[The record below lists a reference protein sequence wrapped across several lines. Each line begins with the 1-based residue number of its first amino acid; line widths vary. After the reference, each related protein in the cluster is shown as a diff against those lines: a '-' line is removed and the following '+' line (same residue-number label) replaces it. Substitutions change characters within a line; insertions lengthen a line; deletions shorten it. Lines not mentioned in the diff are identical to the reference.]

1 MTGIRHKKLE
11 GELFDECAS
20 WIWEQLQ
27 EDGLFLSGEVID
39 LVLSTERELDI
50 HTRDLAEIAQL
61 LEDEF
66 RMRGISTNP
75 FAMEAPLI
83 RSVLEWEDEF
93 LGYAGIK
100 RAES

>member
-1 MTGIRHKKLE
+1 MTGIGNKKLE
-11 GELFDECAS
+11 GELFDECAG

-27 EDGLFLSGEVID
+27 EDGLYLSGEVID
-39 LVLSTERELDI
+39 LVLSTERELEV
-50 HTRDLAEIAQL
+50 HTRSLGEIAQV

-66 RMRGISTNP
+66 RMRGISTKP
-75 FAMEAPLI
+75 FAMEVPLI

-93 LGYAGIK
+93 LSYAGIK

>member
-1 MTGIRHKKLE
+1 MTGATGRKLE
-11 GELFDECAS
+11 GELFDECAG

-27 EDGLFLSGEVID
+27 EEGLYLSGEVVD
-39 LVLSTERELDI
+39 LILSTERELGVQGKDI
-50 HTRDLAEIAQL
+50 DEIARV

-66 RMRGISTNP
+66 RMRGVATNP
-75 FAMEAPLI
+75 FAMEAALI
-83 RSVLEWEDEF
+83 RTVLEWEDEF

>member
-1 MTGIRHKKLE
+1 MTGTRNKKLE

-27 EDGLFLSGEVID
+27 EDGFYLSGEVID
-39 LVLSTERELDI
+39 LVLATERELNI
-50 HTRDLAEIAQL
+50 HTRELADIAQL

-66 RMRGISTNP
+66 RMRGIGTNP

-93 LGYAGIK
+93 LSYAGIK
-100 RAES
+100 RADS